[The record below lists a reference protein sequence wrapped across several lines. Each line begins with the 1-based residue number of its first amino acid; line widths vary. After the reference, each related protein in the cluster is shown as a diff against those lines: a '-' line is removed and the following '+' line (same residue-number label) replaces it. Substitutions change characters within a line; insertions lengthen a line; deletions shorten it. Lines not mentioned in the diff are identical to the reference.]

1 MPHSSPNSEPAQ
13 SSGQGTLEV
22 KPEEALAHAL
32 ELATTSEAAPTDM
45 LKSTTARTMTRR
57 GVMWLGQTCNLRCHF
72 CYFIERIKAKSHP
85 EHAFMS
91 LDKAK
96 KISDTLVEVYGNN
109 AIDIQGGEPT
119 IWSECLDFV
128 RYCRDIGLV
137 PTLIT
142 NALVLDKRE
151 NCEKYLEAG
160 LRDLLVSVHGLGETH
175 DRVVALPGAH
185 RRQMIA
191 LKNCQEVGIPFRF
204 NCVLSKS
211 VAPQLPAIARLAV
224 ATGARGVNFLAFNP
238 FEDQAKGERRSA
250 ENVPRY
256 SEVVVHLS
264 KALDILEEAGIEANV
279 RYYPLCVVD
288 ERHRKSM
295 YNFQQLTYDHHEW
308 DYASWTWTGMQPQRM
323 REGDVSTPRALG
335 GAGALHILRD
345 PVNLLM
351 KVPILKEA
359 LPKIHGAM
367 MGKIGKLR
375 GKDSLYAENARVRA
389 RLHCSYAYDDRCSEC
404 SAKGICDG
412 FHGDYAAIFST
423 DEAQPIV
430 ADTPI
435 RDPRHYISRQ
445 VKNVEPEDEGCAL

>member
-1 MPHSSPNSEPAQ
+1 MPHSSSNSELTNDT
-13 SSGQGTLEV
+13 GQNIPEV
-22 KPEEALAHAL
+22 QPEEALEHAL
-32 ELATTSEAAPTDM
+32 GLATTSDVAPIAK
-45 LKSTTARTMTRR
+45 LRSTKVRRITRR

-72 CYFIERIKAKSHP
+72 CYFIERIKTKSHP

-91 LDKAK
+91 LEKAK
-96 KISDTLVEVYGNN
+96 KVCDTLVEEYDNN

-119 IWSECLDFV
+119 IWSGCLDLV
-128 RYCRDIGLV
+128 RHCRDIGLI

-160 LRDLLVSVHGLGETH
+160 LRDLLVSVHGLGEVH
-175 DRVVALPGAH
+175 DRVVAQPGAH

-211 VAPQLPAIARLAV
+211 VAPQLPAIAKLAV

-238 FEDQAKGERRSA
+238 FEDQAKGELRSA

-256 SEVVVHLS
+256 SEVVPHLNE
-264 KALDILEEAGIEANV
+264 ALDILEEAGIEANV
-279 RYYPLCVVD
+279 RYYPLCSVD

-323 REGDVSTPRALG
+323 REGDVSPPRALAG
-335 GAGALHILRD
+335 TGALHVLRK
-345 PVNLLM
+345 PVNTLM
-351 KVPILKEA
+351 KVPVLKQA
-359 LPKIHGAM
+359 LPKIHGAV
-367 MGKIGKLR
+367 MGKIGGLR
-375 GKDSLYAENARVRA
+375 DKDSLYAENARVRA
-389 RLHCSYAYDDRCSEC
+389 SLHCSYTYDERCSGC
-404 SAKGICDG
+404 SVKEICDG
-412 FHGDYAAIFST
+412 FHGDYSAIFGT
-423 DEAQPIV
+423 DEAEPI
-430 ADTPI
+430 ATDTAI

-445 VKNVEPEDEGCAL
+445 VKNVEPEDEGWAL